1 MAMMGTWALT
11 LHILSY
17 KHFGI
22 LMLLGLR
29 QDSSLVIEWTA
40 TSCLHLISPCFVSM
54 QVYSIREAAANNLKR
69 LAEEFGPEWAL
80 QHIIPQVMEMIKNP
94 HYLYRMTVLVTIS
107 LLAPVVG
114 SEATCQTMLPVVISA
129 AKDRVPNIKFN
140 VAKMLQSMIPVVD
153 STVVEQ
159 TIRPC
164 LVELH
169 EDPDV
174 DVRFFAGQALQACD
188 QVMCT

>member
-1 MAMMGTWALT
+1 
-11 LHILSY
+11 
-17 KHFGI
+17 
-22 LMLLGLR
+22 
-29 QDSSLVIEWTA
+29 
-40 TSCLHLISPCFVSM
+40 
-54 QVYSIREAAANNLKR
+54 
-69 LAEEFGPEWAL
+69 
-80 QHIIPQVMEMIKNP
+80 VMEMIKNP

-140 VAKMLQSMIPVVD
+140 VAKMLQSMIPIVD